1 MRDHALE
8 VQRQVHEQL
17 GSAVIREEVNDA
29 IHCLVGVVR
38 MQGAKA
44 QMASFR
50 EVDCVL
56 HRLAGA
62 HFADHDH
69 VRRLAQRVLQRVLPA
84 IGVDADFALGDDA
97 ALVAVHVL
105 DRVFDGDDVAA

>member
-1 MRDHALE
+1 MRRDLPS
-8 VQRQVHEQL
+8 
-17 GSAVIREEVNDA
+17 G
-29 IHCLVGVVR
+29 VGISCC
-38 MQGAKA
+38 ATTP
-44 QMASFR
+44 
-50 EVDCVL
+50 
-56 HRLAGA
+56 
-62 HFADHDH
+62 FANHDD